1 MTKQEAKSQI
11 AKLIEKYK
19 KLAEAKKINSYN
31 EAQTRNEFIEPLFE
45 FLGWDMRNLEN
56 QGEVTTE
63 ENVSKGRVD
72 LAFRLNHIPVMFLEA
87 KALRVDLD
95 EWKWAEQAINYSW
108 NKSVTWAI
116 LTDFEGIKVFNA
128 EIPPKGLSQN
138 LFFELKWHEYL
149 DRFDQLWLLSKKS
162 FEEKK
167 LAEQAEKWGKL
178 TKRKQVGEKLF
189 EDLTT
194 WRALV
199 TKDFKKNNSNIDE
212 DALDEG
218 VQKILDRLI
227 FIRTAED
234 RKIEPNILL
243 SILREW
249 ESAGKE
255 KNLYKKLTDTFKRFD
270 KDYNSKLFTSHAL
283 EGWNASD
290 KIIEEIIKGLYQ
302 TADGYRYDFSA
313 ISADVLGGIYEQYLG
328 YVQGKTQKND
338 KSKKSKR
345 KSQGIYYTPK
355 YIVEYLIEQTLGE
368 VLKKAKAKD
377 IPNIKIL
384 DPACGSGSFLI
395 SAYDKMLE
403 AKTKL
408 DKQTGLFDRFEI
420 LKNNIYGVDLDEQAI
435 EIAQL
440 NLLLRVL
447 SQRTKLP
454 TLSHNIRIGNSLV
467 EGETEKL
474 QEVFGDKWRE
484 QKAFNWKQEFK
495 EVFEQG
501 GFDVIIGNP
510 PYIKEA
516 TNRLAFN
523 GLHNNPYYQ
532 GKMDIW
538 TLFACRAIDLL
549 KEGGYFS
556 FIAPSSW
563 VGSAGASLFRSKILS
578 SGEIVKFIDFNDFKI
593 FKDASIQTMIFVFQK
608 KKPKKSYKLRYAKIT
623 DKNTNSD
630 DVANLLASGLD
641 RKIKN
646 SVVYDATLQP
656 AKIGDKSINFS
667 NKNVAKIL
675 DKIIQ
680 SGNFKLA
687 KDDIGNGIDV
697 LQDFITDKHLAKLK
711 DETIKKRD
719 GVFILKNSEISKM
732 KLNAKE
738 LEYLKPYYT
747 TSQINRYLS
756 NNKSEYKIIYADKYL
771 REHINEFPNL
781 KDHLNRFKK
790 IFTSAFA
797 PYGLH
802 RPREEKFFKGQSI
815 FLLRKT
821 MYPAFSYVEF
831 PCYVTRAFLILKPEK
846 INLKYLTA
854 LLNSKLIYFWLKNK
868 GKKQGEQLQ
877 IDKEPL
883 LSIPLVKPSE
893 KEQAEIAKLA
903 ELMLDLQKELQQATA
918 NTDKYARLNTEIEKL
933 DEKID
938 RAIYKLYKLTN
949 EEIKI
954 IKK

>member
-1 MTKQEAKSQI
+1 MKKQESKQKI
-11 AKLIEKYK
+11 AKLIEKYEKLVDEK
-19 KLAEAKKINSYN
+19 KVKLFN

-56 QGEVTTE
+56 PGEVTTE

-116 LTDFEGIKVFNA
+116 LTDFEGIKIFNA
-128 EIPPKGLSQN
+128 EIPPKSLSQN

-149 DRFDQLWLLSKKS
+149 DRFDQLWLLSKES
-162 FEEKK
+162 FAEKL

-189 EDLTT
+189 EDLTN
-194 WRALV
+194 WRAKL
-199 TKDFKKNNSNIDE
+199 TKDFKKNNNVDE

-218 VQKILDRLI
+218 VQKVLDRLI

-249 ESAGKE
+249 ETAGK
-255 KNLYKKLTDTFKRFD
+255 KRTIYKKLTDTFKRFD
-270 KDYNSKLFTSHAL
+270 EDYNSKLFASHAL
-283 EGWNASD
+283 EEWEASD

-302 TADGYRYDFSA
+302 TEDGYRYDFSA
-313 ISADVLGGIYEQYLG
+313 ISTDVLGGIYEQYLG
-328 YVQGKTQKND
+328 YVQEKAQKVGTDKKT
-338 KSKKSKR
+338 KR

-368 VLKKAKAKD
+368 VLKKAKKKD
-377 IPNIKIL
+377 LPNIKIL

-403 AKTKL
+403 AKNKL
-408 DKQTGLFDRFEI
+408 ETQTGLFDKFEI

-435 EIAQL
+435 EIARL

-447 SQRTKLP
+447 SQKTKLP

-467 EGETEKL
+467 DGEVEKL
-474 QEVFGDKWRE
+474 EEDFGEKWRE
-484 QKAFNWKQEFK
+484 QKAFNWKKEFE

-510 PYIKEA
+510 PYIKED
-516 TNRLAFN
+516 TNRNAFN
-523 GLHNNPYYQ
+523 GLHKNPYYQ

-549 KEGGYFS
+549 KDGGLFS

-563 VGSAGASLFRSKILS
+563 IGSAGASVFRSKILT
-578 SGEIVKFIDFNDFKI
+578 SGEIIKFVDFNDFKV
-593 FKDASIQTMIFVFQK
+593 FKDASIQTMIFVFKK
-608 KKPKKSYKLRYAKIT
+608 KKPRKSYKLKYAKIT
-623 DKNTNSD
+623 NKNTSSEE
-630 DVANLLASGLD
+630 VADLLASGLN
-641 RKIKN
+641 RHIKN
-646 SVVYDATLQP
+646 VIVHDVIIKPAEIGNQP
-656 AKIGDKSINFS
+656 ISFASETVS
-667 NKNVAKIL
+667 EIL
-675 DKIIQ
+675 DKIETI
-680 SGNFKLA
+680 SNFKFS
-687 KDDIGNGIDV
+687 KKDIGNGIDV
-697 LQDFITDKHLAKLK
+697 LQDFITEKHLLKLK
-711 DETIKKRD
+711 DETIKKGD
-719 GVFILKNSEISKM
+719 GVFVLKNSVAAEM
-732 KLNAKE
+732 KLNSNE
-738 LEYLKPYYT
+738 LEYLKPYYA

-756 NNKSEYKIIYADKYL
+756 NQKNEYKIIYADKYF
-771 REHINEFPNL
+771 REHVDEFPNL
-781 KDHLNRFKK
+781 KKHIDCYKK
-790 IFTSAFA
+790 ILTSAFA

-802 RPREEKFFKGQSI
+802 RPREERFFEGQAI

-821 MYPAFSYVEF
+821 MYPAFTYVDF
-831 PCYVTRAFLILKPEK
+831 PCYVTRAFLVLKPEA

-854 LLNSKLIYFWLKNK
+854 LLNSKLVYFWLKHK

-883 LSIPLVKPSE
+883 MNIPLFKANE
-893 KEQAEIAKLA
+893 KKQGEIAKLA
-903 ELMLDLQKELQQATA
+903 QLMLDLQKELQHATA
-918 NTDKYARLNTEIEKL
+918 NTDKHARLKTEIEKL

-938 RAIYKLYKLTN
+938 QIIYKLYNLTN
-949 EEIKI
+949 EEIKTI
-954 IKK
+954 EK